1 MLKDL
6 LLVLQLTVK
15 YILQLNV
22 LKAMN
27 SVPQKEENVSHKLTG
42 IFTLLTHLIKNL

>member
-6 LLVLQLTVK
+6 LLVLQLTVE
-15 YILQLNV
+15 LNV

-27 SVPQKEENVSHKLTG
+27 FVPQKEENVSHKLTG

>member
-6 LLVLQLTVK
+6 LLVLQLTVE
-15 YILQLNV
+15 LNV

-27 SVPQKEENVSHKLTG
+27 AVPQKEENVSHKLTG